1 MQSVAE
7 LEESIREIIRKLP
20 PEPGKHTLRCTVDG
34 TSSGIPVA
42 FVDALDRIDQSG
54 RSSERLHILIAQL
67 GAAVASNG
75 VSDGRQVFICLE
87 GDEISF
93 HYEPKRA

>member
-7 LEESIREIIRKLP
+7 LEESIRHIIRKLP
-20 PEPGKHTLRCTVDG
+20 PEPGQHTLRCTVDG

-42 FVDALDRIDQSG
+42 FVDALDRIDPSG

-67 GAAVASNG
+67 GASIAGRGIA
-75 VSDGRQVFICLE
+75 DGRHVYVCLDR
-87 GDEISF
+87 DEITF
-93 HYEPKRA
+93 RY